1 MNFMHSEDR
10 RMLADTLG
18 RHLDQHYTIDVR
30 HRISGSPEGWSRE
43 QWLAMAELGI
53 VGALFEERAGGFGG
67 GGFDIAV
74 VFEQLGKALVVEPFL
89 GSLMAGQI
97 LTRTALRSD
106 LVRQIIAG
114 ETIVALA
121 CEEPQSRYD
130 LTSVTTI
137 ARQTEGVWRLSGT
150 KRVIPQIEASNHAIV
165 SARLA
170 SGSATGS
177 AAGNKDSVGLFLI
190 ELGGSGTA
198 VRGYKMVDGGRGGDL
213 LLDAAA
219 ATLITD
225 DALPLLETVHAAGI
239 VALSWES
246 IGVMDVIKKST
257 LDYLR
262 TRRQFGIPIG
272 RFQAL
277 QHRMVNV
284 AIEIEQARSAAIN
297 AAAALDAPR
306 AARERAISAAKFT
319 VSRVGTLVAE
329 EAIQL
334 HGGIGMSWE
343 LPLAHYAKRALMIG
357 HQLGDEDHHLARFM
371 SLSPTG

>member
-1 MNFMHSEDR
+1 MRRTTCLIAATLSAAFASHAPLAQQDR
-10 RMLADTLG
+10 ADTRAERLV
-18 RHLDQHYTIDVR
+18 RATPANAVQRSIDV
-30 HRISGSPEGWSRE
+30 G
-43 QWLAMAELGI
+43 
-53 VGALFEERAGGFGG
+53 
-67 GGFDIAV
+67 
-74 VFEQLGKALVVEPFL
+74 
-89 GSLMAGQI
+89 
-97 LTRTALRSD
+97 
-106 LVRQIIAG
+106 
-114 ETIVALA
+114 
-121 CEEPQSRYD
+121 
-130 LTSVTTI
+130 
-137 ARQTEGVWRLSGT
+137 
-150 KRVIPQIEASNHAIV
+150 
-165 SARLA
+165 
-170 SGSATGS
+170 
-177 AAGNKDSVGLFLI
+177 
-190 ELGGSGTA
+190 
-198 VRGYKMVDGGRGGDL
+198 GGDL

-262 TRRQFGIPIG
+262 TRKQFGISIG

-277 QHRMVNV
+277 QHRMINV

-334 HGGIGMSWE
+334 HGGIGMSRE
-343 LPLAHYAKRALMIG
+343 LPLSHYAKRALMIG